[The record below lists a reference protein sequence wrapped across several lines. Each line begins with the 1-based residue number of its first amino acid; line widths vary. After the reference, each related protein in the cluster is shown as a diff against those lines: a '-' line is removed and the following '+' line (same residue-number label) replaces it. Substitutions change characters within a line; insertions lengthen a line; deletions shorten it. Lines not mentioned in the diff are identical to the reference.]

1 MGILTFDHLAIAA
14 QALEEGVAWVESAL
28 CVPLEPGG
36 QHPAMGTHNRLL
48 SLGPHEY
55 LEVIAIDPK
64 ATPPDRTRW
73 FGLDR
78 FAGPPRLVAWIARC
92 DDLHG
97 ATEALPG
104 SGSPLS
110 LSRGDLRWQ
119 MAVPDQGLLPLA
131 GAAPALIQWEGAA
144 HPAMRLPDRACRLTA
159 LQILHPDPARI
170 AATLQ
175 TLIADDRIE
184 VVQGD
189 EFKLRATIETPAGP
203 RVLE

>member
-28 CVPLEPGG
+28 GVPLEPGG

-55 LEVIAIDPK
+55 LEVIAIDSK
-64 ATPPDRTRW
+64 ATPPDRARW

-78 FAGPPRLVAWIARC
+78 FAGPPRLVAWVARC

-104 SGSPLS
+104 SGASLS

-119 MAVPDQGLLPLA
+119 MSVTDQGLLPLE

-144 HPAMRLPDRACRLTA
+144 HPAARLPERGCRLTA
-159 LQILHPDPARI
+159 LQIFHPDPARI
-170 AATLQ
+170 AAILQ
-175 TLIADDRIE
+175 TLIADSRIA
-184 VVQGD
+184 VLQGD